1 MSVNCRGKVFGS
13 LGCLEEEE
21 KEEAEKEEEEESCQE
36 KKKKKKRKRKKK
48 KEFGCLIERRACYK
62 DVR

>member
-1 MSVNCRGKVFGS
+1 VSVNCRGEVFGS

-21 KEEAEKEEEEESCQE
+21 KEAAEKEEEEESCQE
-36 KKKKKKRKRKKK
+36 KKKKRKRKKK
-48 KEFGCLIERRACYK
+48 KEFRCWIERRACYK